1 MQAFKIWL
9 ITLSAAIAGWAS
21 AAPASTDGLAG
32 PAFPNYR
39 NPGEVKAA
47 CDSGIADA
55 GARLRRLERVPG
67 GPRRVAAMDDLN
79 AYVEDAS
86 GPIYVLTTVHPDK
99 AIRDATE
106 ACELRWQDFSSSLR
120 QNERLYRAARKVQ
133 PRDAIER
140 QFLKTTLDG
149 FEDAG
154 VSLPPQRRQRAKV
167 LLDRITAQSQLFEK
181 NIRDDNVEL
190 AFSEN
195 ELRGVPA
202 SLWTGAKKD
211 AQGRV
216 VLAVDDATYLP
227 VLQNAVDPVTRER
240 FWRADNAK
248 GGRPNLELLAELG
261 QLRKELAQLFGAA
274 SYADFVLRRQM
285 AGNSGVVGRFLAEVG
300 QAVAERERLEVE
312 ELRLAKAQATGEPL
326 ATVRLERWD
335 TAFYTE
341 RIRSARYAVDQEV
354 FRGHF
359 PVQESLAM
367 TMRVV
372 ERMLGVTYTRVDGVA
387 LWHPDVQAYRVSDAA
402 TGQALASLLV
412 DLYPREGKGNGAFV
426 WGFRSG
432 STRLKRLP
440 QAVLVTNLDRRGL
453 TLEDLGETL
462 LHEFGH
468 SIHNNLSATRHA
480 SQGGTN
486 VLHDFVEAPSQMLED
501 WIYDGAV
508 LNVMQEVCAPCKP
521 VPAELV
527 ARARAAKRFGIGVRY
542 ARQVLY
548 ASFDLGLHGP
558 AAPEPM
564 ALWARMEGNT
574 PLGYVPGS
582 IFPAG
587 FGHVAGGYAAGY
599 YGYLWSEVMA
609 ADLRTAFG
617 ADRLSAAIGQRYRDT
632 ILANGGQLPP
642 QELVRSFLGRDSN
655 NQAFFT
661 ELKR

>member
-1 MQAFKIWL
+1 MQIHRSWL
-9 ITLSAAIAGWAS
+9 ITLLAAVAGWAS
-21 AAPASTDGLAG
+21 AAPGSAGGLTD

-39 NPGEVKAA
+39 SPAEVKAA
-47 CDSGIADA
+47 CDSGIAGA
-55 GARLRRLERVPG
+55 GERLRRLEQVPG
-67 GPRRVAAMDDLN
+67 GPRWVAAMDDLN
-79 AYVEDAS
+79 AYVEDVS

-99 AIRDATE
+99 VIRDATE

-120 QNERLYRAARKVQ
+120 QNERLYRAARTVK
-133 PRDAIER
+133 PRDAFER
-140 QFLKTTLDG
+140 QFLKTTLEG
-149 FEDAG
+149 FKDAG
-154 VSLPPQRRQRAKV
+154 ISLPPDRRQRAKA

-181 NIRDDNVEL
+181 NIRDDNVQL

-195 ELRGVPA
+195 DLRGVPP
-202 SLWTGAKKD
+202 SLWADAKKD

-216 VLAVDDATYLP
+216 LLAVDDSTYLP
-227 VLQNAVDPVTRER
+227 VLQNAIDPATRER

-248 GGRPNLELLAELG
+248 GGRANLELLAELG

-285 AGNSGVVGRFLAEVG
+285 AGDSGTVSRFLAEVG
-300 QAVAERERLEVE
+300 HAVAERERREIA
-312 ELRLAKAQATGEPL
+312 ELRLAKAQATGEPP
-326 ATVRLERWD
+326 ATVKLARWD
-335 TAFYTE
+335 TALYTE
-341 RIRSARYAVDQEV
+341 RVRGERYAIDQEV
-354 FRGHF
+354 FRAHF

-367 TMRVV
+367 AMRVV
-372 ERMLGVTYTRVDGVA
+372 ERMLGLKYTRIDGVA

-402 TGQALASLLV
+402 TGKPLASLLV
-412 DLYPREGKGNGAFV
+412 DLYPREGKGSGAFV
-426 WGFRSG
+426 WSFHNG

-508 LNVMQEVCAPCKP
+508 LNVMQEVCASCKP
-521 VPAELV
+521 VPAELL

-564 ALWARMEGNT
+564 ALWARMEGDT

-617 ADRLSAAIGQRYRDT
+617 ADRLSAVVGKRYRDT

>member
-1 MQAFKIWL
+1 M
-9 ITLSAAIAGWAS
+9 
-21 AAPASTDGLAG
+21 
-32 PAFPNYR
+32 
-39 NPGEVKAA
+39 
-47 CDSGIADA
+47 
-55 GARLRRLERVPG
+55 
-67 GPRRVAAMDDLN
+67 
-79 AYVEDAS
+79 
-86 GPIYVLTTVHPDK
+86 
-99 AIRDATE
+99 
-106 ACELRWQDFSSSLR
+106 
-120 QNERLYRAARKVQ
+120 
-133 PRDAIER
+133 
-140 QFLKTTLDG
+140 
-149 FEDAG
+149 
-154 VSLPPQRRQRAKV
+154 
-167 LLDRITAQSQLFEK
+167 
-181 NIRDDNVEL
+181 
-190 AFSEN
+190 
-195 ELRGVPA
+195 
-202 SLWTGAKKD
+202 
-211 AQGRV
+211 
-216 VLAVDDATYLP
+216 LAVDDATYLP
-227 VLQNAVDPVTRER
+227 VLQNAIDPATRER

-248 GGRPNLELLAELG
+248 GGRANLELLGELG
-261 QLRKELAQLFGAA
+261 QLRKALAQLFGAA

-285 AGNSGVVGRFLAEVG
+285 AGNSGAVDRFLAEVG
-300 QAVAERERLEVE
+300 RAVAERERLEVE

-326 ATVRLERWD
+326 DMVRLERWD
-335 TAFYTE
+335 TVFYTE
-341 RIRSARYAVDQEV
+341 RVRSARYALDQEV

-367 TMRVV
+367 AMRVV
-372 ERMLGVTYTRVDGVA
+372 ERMLGVKYTRVDGVA

-402 TGQALASLLV
+402 TGQPLASLLV

-426 WGFRSG
+426 WSFRNG

-468 SIHNNLSATRHA
+468 SIHNNLSATRNA

-501 WIYDGAV
+501 WVYDGAV
-508 LNVMQEVCAPCKP
+508 LGVMQEVCASCKP

-564 ALWARMEGNT
+564 ALWARMEGDT

-617 ADRLSAAIGQRYRDT
+617 ADRLSAAVGKRYRDT